1 VRDVGSREAG
11 TAPPVGAS
19 TPGPGSAPSPAP
31 GGMALPREPL
41 PRTTFL
47 RPDGRRIHVY
57 GEVRGA
63 PLPGA
68 PRAEPTALHLRRD
81 ELSGSWVA
89 VSPARNVRPHSS
101 APSHR
106 GTVPGSPAAHFG
118 CPLCPGGPELA
129 FGYEAAVFDN
139 RFPSFTLDP
148 PAVPDPTDPRFAPS
162 LGACEVVMFTERH
175 EGNVAT
181 LTPAETARVVAV
193 WRDRTAELW
202 SNPRIA
208 FVMPFE
214 NRGEAIGA
222 TLSHPHGQI
231 YAFGHVPPWIERR
244 VAALAEGR
252 ARTGGCVSCAVV
264 ADELASERIVRTD
277 PHWAISVPFAPRWPF
292 EVHIRATR
300 HGVRRLADLAD
311 DEARALAGALHD
323 VVERY
328 NGLFG
333 FELPYML
340 VVLEAPRD
348 ANDWHLA
355 VELYPPH
362 RSERLMKVRA
372 SVETATLLFINDTL
386 PEENAA
392 LLRAVPVVARDE
404 HPGFVVVPSGEIPA

>member
-1 VRDVGSREAG
+1 VRDAGSREAS
-11 TAPPVGAS
+11 TTPPVR
-19 TPGPGSAPSPAP
+19 SPASLAGHAP
-31 GGMALPREPL
+31 FSPAGPDPAPL

-63 PLPGA
+63 PLPDA
-68 PRAEPTALHLRRD
+68 PHAEPTALHLRRD
-81 ELSGSWVA
+81 ELSASWVA

-101 APSHR
+101 APSNR
-106 GTVPGSPAAHFG
+106 GTVAGSPAARFG

-139 RFPSFTLDP
+139 RFPSFTHDP
-148 PAVPDPTDPRFAPS
+148 PVVPDPGDPRFAPS
-162 LGACEVVMFTERH
+162 VGACEVVMFTERH

-193 WRDRTAELW
+193 WRDRTADLW
-202 SNPRIA
+202 SDPRIA

-214 NRGEAIGA
+214 NRGEAVGA

-231 YAFGHVPPWIERR
+231 YAFGHVPPAIERR
-244 VAALAEGR
+244 ATALLDGR
-252 ARTGGCVSCAVV
+252 ARTGRCVSCAVV
-264 ADELASERIVRTD
+264 ADELASERIVRAD
-277 PHWAISVPFAPRWPF
+277 PHWAVGVPFAPRWPF
-292 EVHIRATR
+292 EVHIRAVR
-300 HGVRRLADLAD
+300 HGARRLADLTAE
-311 DEARALAGALHD
+311 EARALAGALHD

-340 VVLEAPRD
+340 VVLEAPRGAD
-348 ANDWHLA
+348 DWHLA
-355 VELYPPH
+355 IELYPPH
-362 RSERLMKVRA
+362 RSERLTKVRA

-392 LLRAVPVVARDE
+392 LLRAVPVAARDE
-404 HPGFVVVPSGEIPA
+404 HPGFVVVPTEEVRA